1 MSKLLSANFMRLRK
15 EKIFWVLFFFMCM
28 LGIVFPTLIKIDEM
42 RTGFINNIDNA
53 FGQYAAF
60 IGIVMAIFCSFFI
73 GQEYSDG
80 TIRNKIISGKKRT
93 DIYLANFVTCTLVSV
108 ILCCGFFLMYL
119 LAGIPLLGFFFNR
132 YKGRILAFSDSYFS
146 GDCIF
151 SGPMSR
157 FSTS

>member
-1 MSKLLSANFMRLRK
+1 MTASNTRRENLWSMFLRPRVYAKSISISKR
-15 EKIFWVLFFFMCM
+15 
-28 LGIVFPTLIKIDEM
+28 
-42 RTGFINNIDNA
+42 
-53 FGQYAAF
+53 
-60 IGIVMAIFCSFFI
+60 SFFI

-80 TIRNKIISGKKRT
+80 TIHNKIISGKKRT

-119 LAGIPLLGFFFNR
+119 LAGIPILGFFFNR

-151 SGPMSR
+151 SYLYFDCNAKR
-157 FSTS
+157 K